1 MPVRCPGPLG
11 LLLYFFQGLGEMLT
25 PGLTQFACR
34 FSGSYRR
41 IASRG
46 RRFKLYTDRD
56 VIPAM

>member
-1 MPVRCPGPLG
+1 MPFRCPGSLG

-25 PGLTQFACR
+25 PGLTQFVCR

-41 IASRG
+41 IAARG

>member
-1 MPVRCPGPLG
+1 
-11 LLLYFFQGLGEMLT
+11 MLT
-25 PGLTQFACR
+25 PGLTQFVCR

-46 RRFKLYTDRD
+46 RRFKLYTERD